1 MSRWTRP
8 ERRRKAASSRSRQI
22 SVFGGSWCWAC
33 LVRFLRDLSLLPLQ
47 TGPARPPALPAAQE
61 VRHGVPAWA
70 RRPLHSGASI
80 SEVLFPGS
88 RPRGLPAAPPARA
101 GGTPAETFTSKT
113 RLRGL
118 FRRCFFPVLA
128 PVACRRPP
136 PGARRRSDGD
146 DFHLQNQA
154 QVATSEVFFPGSCAR
169 GLPAPPPR
177 RLRTT
182 IVPGFYAPGRQNRR
196 AARKLGDLA
205 LECAVILRSG
215 GAKAAC
221 HPRNGRPGPPADR

>member
-47 TGPARPPALPAAQE
+47 TGPARPPAPPAGSGSQARSPRLGQASVALWSVYFGGAFSWFSPPWLAGGPPGPRWRNAGGDFYFQNHAQ
-61 VRHGVPAWA
+61 V
-70 RRPLHSGASI
+70 SI

-88 RPRGLPAAPPARA
+88 RPRGLPA
-101 GGTPAETFTSKT
+101 
-113 RLRGL
+113 
-118 FRRCFFPVLA
+118 
-128 PVACRRPP
+128 PP
-136 PGARRRSDGD
+136 PGARRRRDGD

-154 QVATSEVFFPGSCAR
+154 QVSISEVLFPDSCSR
-169 GLPAPPPR
+169 GLPPPPR

-205 LECAVILRSG
+205 LEYAVILRSG
-215 GAKAAC
+215 GAKTAC
-221 HPRNGRPGPPADR
+221 RPRTGRPGPPADR